1 MKNKEIIFGIK
12 MFCNVTVFAY
22 CPTNCHYRNPK
33 QWNII
38 ILSNINILVCT
49 GFKFMLI
56 VIKIFLKNIV
66 YYYYYLISVIFNNY
80 KNSQVKQAHYGNEN
94 MAMSLIEMK
103 NVKM

>member
-1 MKNKEIIFGIK
+1 
-12 MFCNVTVFAY
+12 
-22 CPTNCHYRNPK
+22 
-33 QWNII
+33 
-38 ILSNINILVCT
+38 
-49 GFKFMLI
+49 MLI